1 MSKDFDYNDL
11 DFELPG
17 EKKEEKI
24 ETPAQR
30 RIKRRIEARKKLE
43 KNLAKVS
50 VYIVSLVF
58 ALLTLFLVVFPRSSV
73 SDIENRE
80 LAKFPNFT
88 AEKYFSGEYTA
99 GIATYYDDTVPF
111 RDSFKNAGNNFKGI
125 FGFPSGDDEIIFI
138 NGPDMGENQIQLP
151 DESEASKPDTG
162 KTESEGKFPETTP
175 SEAPTEK
182 PVTSTSE
189 PSVETTLE
197 GSAGRH
203 PDNTTIAEKE
213 PDQKDFTQEEADFN
227 KAGTMIIVKQDGHY
241 RGLELFGGGS
251 GNSYVNALNT
261 LYEKVGDK
269 ATIWS
274 MPAPLACEFYTPSN
288 AQNYIASQDECFK
301 SIESRLNENIRT
313 INLCSV
319 YAKHTEENIFL
330 RTDHHWTALGA
341 YYAART
347 FAEAA
352 QVPFVDI
359 SEYEKRTNEG
369 YVGTLYAFSGD
380 SRLLNDAE
388 DFDYYIPNTSYSTYY
403 YDQSF
408 NFSHQGKI
416 FMDVS
421 TSNSYLMFI
430 CGDNYIVKVDTAVN
444 NGRKLLVIKDSY
456 GNAEIPFYTGSFETI
471 YVADVRYMERNL
483 VNFIEDLGITD
494 VLFTMSAYSVV
505 GGNANNISNL
515 MSQDANSE
523 IIDVKAKVEVTPEVS
538 ESQPETITE

>member
-182 PVTSTSE
+182 AVTSTSE

-408 NFSHQGKI
+408 NFSHQGKL

-523 IIDVKAKVEVTPEVS
+523 IIDVKAKVEVTSEVS
-538 ESQPETITE
+538 ESQPETIAE